1 MDRPD
6 PKGRREKFSAQD
18 LIDNTY
24 QDVMRAERKVV
35 EDLKRKER
43 AQMISLEMIAAFLVG
58 IICGMLFQNFLD
70 WLFRPKMTEELDE
83 DMPTDEPEEQPVPQ
97 QPHTPEEYNE
107 PDQPRYDPRI
117 FTQPI

>member
-1 MDRPD
+1 MTMDRPD

-43 AQMISLEMIAAFLVG
+43 A
-58 IICGMLFQNFLD
+58 
-70 WLFRPKMTEELDE
+70 
-83 DMPTDEPEEQPVPQ
+83 
-97 QPHTPEEYNE
+97 
-107 PDQPRYDPRI
+107 
-117 FTQPI
+117 